1 MSSHNYLC
9 SIGIKKPFKKLNER
23 LQAQRTY
30 ADIVFAKTNEN
41 TMTTKKSDQDGFG
54 NTIFTITKSLIIAGG
69 VAALAAIDFNQED
82 LTMARTLI
90 VVAIVFTAL

>member
-1 MSSHNYLC
+1 
-9 SIGIKKPFKKLNER
+9 
-23 LQAQRTY
+23 
-30 ADIVFAKTNEN
+30 
-41 TMTTKKSDQDGFG
+41 MTTKKSDQDGFG